1 MAVDYFLK
9 LDTIPGGSTDKAH
22 KDEIQIEGFSWGATN
37 AGGARA
43 GAGGGGAGKVQ
54 LNDLSVTMAASV
66 ASPKLFVACA
76 SGTHLKT
83 ATLTARKAGEKPH
96 DFLVLKFT
104 DVLVTSY
111 QAAGSAGGD
120 TLVDGATLGYAKVE
134 VEFRPQKPDG
144 SPGAAVKGG
153 WDVAKNKPA

>member
-9 LDTIPGGSTDKAH
+9 LDTIPGGSTDAAH
-22 KDEIQIEGFSWGATN
+22 KDEIQLDGFSWGATN
-37 AGGARA
+37 AARA
-43 GAGGGGAGKVQ
+43 GAGAGVGAGKVQ
-54 LNDLSVTMAASV
+54 LNDLSVTMAASS

-76 SGTHLKT
+76 SGTHLKS
-83 ATLTARKAGEKPH
+83 ATLSARRAGGKQQ

-104 DVLVTSY
+104 DVVVTSY

-153 WDVAKNKPA
+153 WDVKANKPA

>member
-1 MAVDYFLK
+1 VAVDYFLK
-9 LDTIPGGSTDKAH
+9 LDTIPGGSTDNAH
-22 KDEIQIEGFSWGATN
+22 KDEIQLEAFSWGATN
-37 AGGARA
+37 AARA
-43 GAGGGGAGKVQ
+43 GAGGGAGAGKVQ

-76 SGTHLKT
+76 SGTHLKS
-83 ATLTARKAGEKPH
+83 ATLSARKAGEKPH

-104 DVLVTSY
+104 DVVVTSY

-120 TLVDGATLGYAKVE
+120 TLVDGATLGYATVE

-153 WDVAKNKPA
+153 WNVKANKPA

>member
-1 MAVDYFLK
+1 VAVDYFLK
-9 LDTIPGGSTDKAH
+9 LDTIPGGSTDAAH
-22 KDEIQIEGFSWGATN
+22 KDEIQLEGFSWGATN
-37 AGGARA
+37 AARA
-43 GAGGGGAGKVQ
+43 GAGGGAGAGKVQ

-76 SGTHLKT
+76 SGTHLKS
-83 ATLTARKAGEKPH
+83 ATLSARKAGAKTQ
-96 DFLVLKFT
+96 DFLVLKLT
-104 DVLVTSY
+104 DVVVTSY

-120 TLVDGATLGYAKVE
+120 TLVEAATLGYAKVE

-144 SPGAAVKGG
+144 SAGAAVKGG

>member
-1 MAVDYFLK
+1 VAVDYFLK
-9 LDTIPGGSTDKAH
+9 LDTIPGGSTDAAH
-22 KDEIQIEGFSWGATN
+22 KDEIQLDGFSWGATN
-37 AGGARA
+37 AARA
-43 GAGGGGAGKVQ
+43 GAGAGVGAGKVQ
-54 LNDLSVTMAASV
+54 LSDLSVTMAASV

-76 SGTHLKT
+76 SGTHLKS
-83 ATLTARKAGEKPH
+83 ATLSARRRGEKPH

-104 DVLVTSY
+104 DVVVTSY